1 MGNNKTF
8 LNKLMADDPEA
19 QRELIGKYNSRLF
32 LYFRMRIK
40 GEDSHGDLVQEVFA
54 SFFGC
59 VGKDKIINDDY
70 IAPFLFGIAKRVVY
84 NFFYQQ
90 KRSSNIQQ
98 RANETFDTSV
108 DFQESERLENE
119 GLTELIQSAISR
131 LPEID
136 RIILKEFY
144 IKENSIGDVAEKVGK
159 SRHYVSVR
167 KERALKKIKSEMQK
181 NRQLFNK

>member
-1 MGNNKTF
+1 MFKNYPNKV
-8 LNKLMADDPEA
+8 LNVRHLVE
-19 QRELIGKYNSRLF
+19 KY
-32 LYFRMRIK
+32 
-40 GEDSHGDLVQEVFA
+40 DVPAFA
-54 SFFGC
+54 C
-59 VGKDKIINDDY
+59 N
-70 IAPFLFGIAKRVVY
+70 